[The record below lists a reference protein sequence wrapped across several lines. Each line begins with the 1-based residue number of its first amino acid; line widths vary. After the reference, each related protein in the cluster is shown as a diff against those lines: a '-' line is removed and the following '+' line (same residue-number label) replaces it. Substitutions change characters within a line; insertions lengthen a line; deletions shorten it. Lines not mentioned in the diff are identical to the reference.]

1 MASPTRWTW
10 VWVNSGS
17 WWWTGRPSML
27 QFMGS
32 QNIGHDWAT
41 ELNWTEDPVQHCGA
55 SILDCEVHMEWPDTE
70 EIPVQKLYCG
80 RGHYNETCTPGH
92 VEGLL
97 HESLVNWCSLSHRF
111 DNDYLSVFSRSQG
124 EIFDS
129 SNSLKIFVMGIKVK
143 LKIDLVTELFFFQ
156 WYLLK

>member
-1 MASPTRWTW
+1 
-10 VWVNSGS
+10 
-17 WWWTGRPSML
+17 
-27 QFMGS
+27 
-32 QNIGHDWAT
+32 
-41 ELNWTEDPVQHCGA
+41 
-55 SILDCEVHMEWPDTE
+55 MEWPDTE

-129 SNSLKIFVMGIKVK
+129 SNSLKIFVRVSSLSFQAKSRKPLAGSKKVPK
-143 LKIDLVTELFFFQ
+143 KG
-156 WYLLK
+156 